1 MDTDDS
7 GSNTFDS
14 RLAYVGL
21 SGEVGDLSVGRQSH
35 PFTDKISGHTD
46 VFNVYGSNADFNYA
60 SRSSNTIAF
69 STESNGIS
77 FSALGLV
84 NGTTGANDQDGID
97 EYEWAASAKVLG
109 SEISIGYADDINSD
123 ISYWGA
129 GATKTLGPLTVGSSY
144 TIKDAATDLTG
155 YDLTATTTL
164 SLGDVTVGYGDKEG
178 TGEYYTYGIN
188 KEIGSSLNVYAEMQD
203 AKLDTN
209 VDTRSWSIG
218 TKFTF

>member
-1 MDTDDS
+1 MLRKRNQPYDFKEISFWTIKCISIDIPFNKNKKVLRASVKLKSETNIEVLYTNASNGDNYS
-7 GSNTFDS
+7 CGQSVSVSTPDSNTKRINF
-14 RLAYVGL
+14 
-21 SGEVGDLSVGRQSH
+21 Q
-35 PFTDKISGHTD
+35 F
-46 VFNVYGSNADFNYA
+46 
-60 SRSSNTIAF
+60 
-69 STESNGIS
+69 
-77 FSALGLV
+77 

-188 KEIGSSLNVYAEMQD
+188 KEIG
-203 AKLDTN
+203 
-209 VDTRSWSIG
+209 
-218 TKFTF
+218 

>member
-1 MDTDDS
+1 M
-7 GSNTFDS
+7 N
-14 RLAYVGL
+14 L
-21 SGEVGDLSVGRQSH
+21 
-35 PFTDKISGHTD
+35 
-46 VFNVYGSNADFNYA
+46 
-60 SRSSNTIAF
+60 
-69 STESNGIS
+69 S

-109 SEISIGYADDINSD
+109 SDISIGYADDINSD

-129 GATKTLGPLTVGSSY
+129 GATKTLGPLTIGSSY

-164 SLGDVTVGYGDKEG
+164 SLGNVTVGYGDKEG
-178 TGEYYTYGIN
+178 TGTYQTYGIN
-188 KEIGSSLNVYAEMQD
+188 KNIGSSLKVYAEMQD